1 MKTKLLI
8 FNLLFSCILTAQTAE
23 QRDKMLKT
31 YDLEK
36 VNSLIEKLKI
46 GEIEKEQMLEEYLA
60 SNPDVKREYFED
72 GKHYEIYNVV
82 GNKPVYIYSHNLK
95 AAIATK
101 TKAVKPGG
109 NLSLDLEGENL
120 IIGLWEQN
128 YPLDTHQEFAN
139 GERKN

>member
-46 GEIEKEQMLEEYLA
+46 GEI
-60 SNPDVKREYFED
+60 KRT
-72 GKHYEIYNVV
+72 N
-82 GNKPVYIYSHNLK
+82 
-95 AAIATK
+95 A
-101 TKAVKPGG
+101 
-109 NLSLDLEGENL
+109 
-120 IIGLWEQN
+120 
-128 YPLDTHQEFAN
+128 
-139 GERKN
+139 